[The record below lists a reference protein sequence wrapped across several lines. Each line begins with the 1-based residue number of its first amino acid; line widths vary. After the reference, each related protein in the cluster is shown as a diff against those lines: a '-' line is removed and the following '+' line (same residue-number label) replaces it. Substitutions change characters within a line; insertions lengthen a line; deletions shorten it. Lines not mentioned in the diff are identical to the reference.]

1 MSSVKLQEMEFLI
14 VLHKFFTPLFILLL
28 TTGGLHA
35 APMFNIMVLFDG
47 SGSINPS
54 DYEDQRGA
62 EQHLLNSLTI
72 SPTDNQLGIVQFGTN
87 VILESGLSGNG
98 ANLATALSKMFQ
110 SGGQTNHA
118 DAFTTAHDEL
128 TLNARSGGG
137 QSVVILLTDG
147 TPNEP
152 SGSNPVIAALGAM
165 VIFAIAMLT
174 LIRRRAANTLPV

>member
-1 MSSVKLQEMEFLI
+1 MSSVKLQEMESLL

-137 QSVVILLTDG
+137 AECRYPADRWYTK
-147 TPNEP
+147 
-152 SGSNPVIAALGAM
+152 
-165 VIFAIAMLT
+165 
-174 LIRRRAANTLPV
+174 